1 VSTSSQSHLQVEVAG
16 QPDDWAGMVGR
27 LPELS
32 GLLPRRGDRVAVVGC
47 GTSLYMAQAYATL
60 REAAAQGETDA
71 FAASEARLD
80 RDYDSVLAITRS
92 GTTTEVVDLL
102 RELADRSVTT
112 IVIVATP
119 GTPVTELADHV
130 VLLPEVDEQ
139 SVVQTRF
146 ATSTLALLRASLG
159 EDLTDA
165 IADARAVLDEPE
177 EQALAGLADA
187 EQVTFVGRGWTVGL
201 AEEAALK
208 LRESAQFWSESY
220 PAMEYRHGPI
230 SIAAPG
236 RVVWALGEVPQGLP
250 EQVAA
255 TGARFESRAIDPL
268 AELVRVHRL
277 CLLKAREQGLDP
289 DRPRN
294 LTRSVVLTSPDALGS
309 PAEPAEPA
317 VPGSPAEPTPPTAQA

>member
-1 VSTSSQSHLQVEVAG
+1 MSTSTPSHLPVEVAG
-16 QPDDWAGMVGR
+16 QPDDWAGMVSR
-27 LPELS
+27 LPELA
-32 GLLPRRGDRVAVVGC
+32 GLLPRPGARVAVVGC
-47 GTSLYMAQAYATL
+47 GTSFYMAQSYAAL
-60 REAAAQGETDA
+60 REAAGQGETDA

-80 RDYDSVLAITRS
+80 RPYDAVLAITRS
-92 GTTTEVVDLL
+92 GTTTEVVEIL
-102 RELADRSVTT
+102 RHLADRQVST
-112 IVIVATP
+112 IVVVATP

-146 ATSTLALLRASLG
+146 ATSALALLRASLG
-159 EDLTDA
+159 EDLSAA
-165 IADARAVLDEPE
+165 IAAARAVLDEPE
-177 EQALAGLADA
+177 ELALAGLGDA

-201 AEEAALK
+201 AEEAGLK

-236 RVVWALGEVPQGLP
+236 RVVWALGEVPDGLR

-255 TGARFESRAIDPL
+255 TGARFESRTIDPL

-277 CLLKAREQGLDP
+277 CLLKSRQQGLDP
-289 DRPRN
+289 DNPRN
-294 LTRSVVLTSPDALGS
+294 LTRSVILES
-309 PAEPAEPA
+309 PA
-317 VPGSPAEPTPPTAQA
+317 AQA